1 MNRLNQVNMSQTIRR
16 FGLPQA
22 ALLTGAFATAVL
34 LAVAFRPARNATV
47 ELAATVMAPAPQKP
61 PASAE
66 TERDA
71 AQAKLSAAMA
81 RFANAPV
88 KEAEAT
94 PPVRPMA
101 PPMASPAPA
110 LSPAPVLETPA
121 PMARVAEPPIIAPPV
136 AAPIPAPAPVQM
148 AAPAP
153 APAAA
158 PALSPAPALALR
170 PTLPPLSDADLRRL
184 GDKAAQAL
192 RDGDIYGARL
202 ILERAV
208 EGGDA
213 NALMALADT
222 CDPRGLA
229 RMNAKGVKPD
239 PARARSL
246 YGQALAKGVPLAQA
260 RLDALEK

>member
-34 LAVAFRPARNATV
+34 LAVVFRPAKNATV
-47 ELAATVMAPAPQKP
+47 ELAATVMAPAQQKP

-66 TERDA
+66 AERDA

-94 PPVRPMA
+94 PPARPTA

-110 LSPAPVLETPA
+110 ISPAPVLDTPA
-121 PMARVAEPPIIAPPV
+121 PMARVVEPQVLAAPITASASAPTLATPPMQI
-136 AAPIPAPAPVQM
+136 AAPIPAPA
-148 AAPAP
+148 
-153 APAAA
+153 
-158 PALSPAPALALR
+158 PAPALALR

-184 GDKAAQAL
+184 GDKAAQAI
-192 RDGDIYGARL
+192 RDGDFFGARL
-202 ILERAV
+202 TLERAI

-213 NALMALADT
+213 NALMALAET
-222 CDPRGLA
+222 YDPRGLA
-229 RMNAKGVKPD
+229 RMNAKGMKPD

-246 YGQALAKGVPLAQA
+246 YTQALAKGVASAQA
-260 RLDALEK
+260 KLDALEK

>member
-34 LAVAFRPARNATV
+34 LALLFRPARIPTV
-47 ELAATVMAPAPQKP
+47 ELVQAPPITAPQKP
-61 PASAE
+61 LLRAE
-66 TERDA
+66 AERDA
-71 AQAKLSAAMA
+71 AQAKLAAAMA
-81 RFANAPV
+81 RFA
-88 KEAEAT
+88 T
-94 PPVRPMA
+94 PPTKETEPPA
-101 PPMASPAPA
+101 PAQSPAPI
-110 LSPAPVLETPA
+110 VETPT
-121 PMARVAEPPIIAPPV
+121 PMARLAEPQILPPQV
-136 AAPIPAPAPVQM
+136 TV
-148 AAPAP
+148 AP

-158 PALSPAPALALR
+158 MR
-170 PTLPPLSDADLRRL
+170 PITPPLSDADLRRL

-202 ILERAV
+202 ILERAI

-222 CDPRGLA
+222 YDPRGLA

-239 PARARSL
+239 PARARDL
-246 YGQALAKGVPLAQA
+246 YMQATEKGVTAAKA
-260 RLDALEK
+260 RLDALGQ